1 MEDEISCIQ
10 GGGGDV
16 NNSLINYMFTM
27 SDNEKDTILN
37 IIQYTSLSIVP
48 LIIIIKLMNVYLPKY
63 NEHKGNIEIL
73 IEVIL
78 QLIFTIIFLWFI
90 NKFILYIPT
99 YSKTTYENINIMNMI
114 LPIIFIL
121 FTLETN
127 INKKVILLSNKL
139 MLYLGFQSEN
149 VIVEKTNEEEDI
161 SNYISDNNNFQNIPD
176 RKLQQI
182 TIQEPIEKKDFLSQ
196 DNPMEISNEPVA
208 ANTFSNF

>member
-10 GGGGDV
+10 DGGGGDV
-16 NNSLINYMFTM
+16 NNSFINYMFTM

-139 MLYLGFQSEN
+139 MLYLGFQSETM
-149 VIVEKTNEEEDI
+149 ILEKTNEEDI
-161 SNYISDNNNFQNIPD
+161 SNYISDNYQNIPD
-176 RKLQQI
+176 CKLQQN

>member
-16 NNSLINYMFTM
+16 NNSFINYMFTM

>member
-10 GGGGDV
+10 GGGGGDV
-16 NNSLINYMFTM
+16 NNSFINYMFTM

-139 MLYLGFQSEN
+139 MLYLGFQSETM
-149 VIVEKTNEEEDI
+149 IVEKTNEEDI
-161 SNYISDNNNFQNIPD
+161 SNHISDNYQNIPE
-176 RKLQQI
+176 RKLQQNN
-182 TIQEPIEKKDFLSQ
+182 IQEPIEKKKDFLSQ

>member
-16 NNSLINYMFTM
+16 NNSFINYMFTM

-37 IIQYTSLSIVP
+37 IIQYISLSIVP

>member
-1 MEDEISCIQ
+1 
-10 GGGGDV
+10 
-16 NNSLINYMFTM
+16 
-27 SDNEKDTILN
+27 
-37 IIQYTSLSIVP
+37 
-48 LIIIIKLMNVYLPKY
+48 
-63 NEHKGNIEIL
+63 
-73 IEVIL
+73 
-78 QLIFTIIFLWFI
+78 
-90 NKFILYIPT
+90 
-99 YSKTTYENINIMNMI
+99 MNMI

-208 ANTFSNF
+208 ANTFSNS

>member
-10 GGGGDV
+10 DGGGGDV
-16 NNSLINYMFTM
+16 NNSFINYMFTM

-139 MLYLGFQSEN
+139 MLYLGFQSETM
-149 VIVEKTNEEEDI
+149 IVEKTNEEDI
-161 SNYISDNNNFQNIPD
+161 SNYISDNYQNIPD
-176 RKLQQI
+176 CKLQQI

>member
-1 MEDEISCIQ
+1 
-10 GGGGDV
+10 
-16 NNSLINYMFTM
+16 
-27 SDNEKDTILN
+27 
-37 IIQYTSLSIVP
+37 
-48 LIIIIKLMNVYLPKY
+48 
-63 NEHKGNIEIL
+63 
-73 IEVIL
+73 
-78 QLIFTIIFLWFI
+78 
-90 NKFILYIPT
+90 
-99 YSKTTYENINIMNMI
+99 MI

>member
-16 NNSLINYMFTM
+16 NNSFINYMFTM

-161 SNYISDNNNFQNIPD
+161 SNYISNNNNFQNIPD

>member
-16 NNSLINYMFTM
+16 NNSFINYMFTM

-37 IIQYTSLSIVP
+37 IIQYISLSIVP

-149 VIVEKTNEEEDI
+149 VIVEKTNEEDI

>member
-16 NNSLINYMFTM
+16 NNSFINYMFTM

-127 INKKVILLSNKL
+127 INK
-139 MLYLGFQSEN
+139 
-149 VIVEKTNEEEDI
+149 
-161 SNYISDNNNFQNIPD
+161 
-176 RKLQQI
+176 R
-182 TIQEPIEKKDFLSQ
+182 
-196 DNPMEISNEPVA
+196 
-208 ANTFSNF
+208 

>member
-16 NNSLINYMFTM
+16 NNSFINYMFTM

-139 MLYLGFQSEN
+139 MLYLGFQSETM
-149 VIVEKTNEEEDI
+149 IVEKTNEEDI
-161 SNYISDNNNFQNIPD
+161 SNYISDNYQNIPD
-176 RKLQQI
+176 CKLQQI

>member
-10 GGGGDV
+10 DGGGDV
-16 NNSLINYMFTM
+16 NNSFINYMFTM

-139 MLYLGFQSEN
+139 MLYLGFQSETM
-149 VIVEKTNEEEDI
+149 ILEKTNEEDI
-161 SNYISDNNNFQNIPD
+161 SNYISDNYQNIPE
-176 RKLQQI
+176 RKLQQN

>member
-1 MEDEISCIQ
+1 
-10 GGGGDV
+10 
-16 NNSLINYMFTM
+16 MFTM

>member
-10 GGGGDV
+10 DGGGDV
-16 NNSLINYMFTM
+16 NNSFINYMFTM

-139 MLYLGFQSEN
+139 MLYLGFQSETM
-149 VIVEKTNEEEDI
+149 IVEKTNEEDI
-161 SNYISDNNNFQNIPD
+161 SNYISDNYQNIPD
-176 RKLQQI
+176 CKLQQN

>member
-16 NNSLINYMFTM
+16 NNSFINYMFTM

-139 MLYLGFQSEN
+139 MLYLGFQSETM
-149 VIVEKTNEEEDI
+149 IVEKTNEEDI
-161 SNYISDNNNFQNIPD
+161 SNYISDDNFQNIPV
-176 RKLQQI
+176 RKLQQN

>member
-16 NNSLINYMFTM
+16 NNSFINYMFTM

-99 YSKTTYENINIMNMI
+99 YSKTTYEIINIMNMI